1 VPFFNGLERVILS
14 LMHRLTLTLVA
25 TIFSVSSL
33 ASDFG
38 VTGLIDT
45 PTARMS
51 ADGTLTTTAAI
62 QSRTKSYAITYQ
74 ATPWFE
80 GTFRYT
86 GFNRNIYSYDR
97 NYEAKIRL
105 WEEQEYLP
113 QVAIGIRDL
122 VGTGVWGSEYV
133 VASKAVGDFDFTL
146 GLGWGRLAGKGDLR
160 NPLIQLSDR
169 FSTRE
174 TDVGLGGELS
184 SGAFFS
190 GKKAGFFG
198 GAAYQFDSLPVS
210 LMLEYNPDQYDWE
223 FGNGG
228 LRPKSPWSAAVKW
241 QALPGVSLSLS
252 RQHEEEW
259 GIELSAALDTKTL
272 TPSRPAPI
280 FMSSLDM
287 APQDLP
293 PQLNPRDWYDTLL
306 FDVERSGL
314 LLLEATIE
322 PSSRTATLVMGND
335 QYPVWADAIAKMAVL
350 ADLHL
355 PSSVNTFRIV
365 AEEAGHRVQTIQ
377 MRRPSLAYGQSKQLV
392 ERQISVLPVR
402 SLGPPQRKTDFV
414 QKKVFFDVGLGN
426 RLQLFDPDDP
436 ARYQLYTKVGASL
449 TLPKSWTLRGAYGF
463 DITNNF
469 DESNRL
475 NSGSVLPR
483 VRSDVVKYLTEGDTG
498 LDSLYFENRGSAYK
512 GLHYRVFG
520 GVLEEMYSGAGGE
533 VLYQPFQSRVAY
545 GLSANWVRQRD
556 YDKSFKHLDYQTAT
570 AFASVYW
577 ASPFYNFDVAVHAG
591 KYLAKD
597 IGATLEVRRTFNNG
611 WMVGLWAT
619 MTDVSAEDFGEGSFD
634 KGMFFKIPFDGLF
647 GRNTRGS
654 YNNRLRPIQRDG
666 GQRLEDFS
674 GNIWWDIRSARYDA
688 FSEVTSRLAP

>member
-1 VPFFNGLERVILS
+1 MPFFNDLERVNLT
-14 LMHRLTLTLVA
+14 LMRRLTLTLVA
-25 TIFSVSSL
+25 TILSGYSL

-38 VTGLIDT
+38 VTGLIDI

-62 QSRTKSYAITYQ
+62 QSRTNSYAITYQ
-74 ATPWFE
+74 ATPWLE

-86 GFNRNIYSYDR
+86 GLTQARYSYDR
-97 NYEAKIRL
+97 NYEGKIRL
-105 WEEQEYLP
+105 WKEQEYLP
-113 QVAIGIRDL
+113 QVAVGIRDL
-122 VGTGVWGSEYV
+122 VGTGLWGSEYL

-146 GLGWGRLAGKGDLR
+146 GMGWGRLAGNGDIN

-169 FSTRE
+169 FSGRE
-174 TDVGLGGELS
+174 TDVGRGGQLS

-190 GKKAGFFG
+190 GEKAGFFG

-210 LMLEYNPDQYDWE
+210 LMLEYNPDQYNLE
-223 FGNGG
+223 VSVGG

-252 RQHEEEW
+252 RQHEQEW
-259 GIELSAALDTKTL
+259 GIELSAALDSKSL
-272 TPSRPAPI
+272 PPRRAAPL
-280 FMSSLDM
+280 FTSSLDM

-293 PQLNPRDWYDTLL
+293 SQLNPQDWYDTLL
-306 FDVERSGL
+306 YDVERSGL
-314 LLLEATIE
+314 LLLEASIE
-322 PSSRTATLVMGND
+322 PSSSMAILVMGND

-355 PSSVNTFRIV
+355 PSSVNTFRII

-392 ERQISVLPVR
+392 ERQISVLSGR
-402 SLGPPQRKTDFV
+402 SLASPQRKTSFF
-414 QKKVFFDVGLGN
+414 QKKMFFDVGVGS

-436 ARYQLYTKVGASL
+436 ARYGLYTKVGVSL
-449 TLPKSWTLRGAYGF
+449 ALPKAWTLTGAYGV

-469 DESNRL
+469 DESNRV
-475 NSGSVLPR
+475 SGQSALPP
-483 VRSDVVKYLTEGDTG
+483 VRSDVVKYLQQGDTG
-498 LDSLYFENRGSAYK
+498 LNSLYFEKRGSAHK
-512 GLHYRVFG
+512 GLHYRAFG
-520 GVLEEMYSGAGGE
+520 GVLEDMFSGFGGE
-533 VLYQPFQSRVAY
+533 VLYQPFQSRLAY
-545 GLSANWVRQRD
+545 GLSANWVRQRA

-577 ASPFYNFDVAVHAG
+577 ASPFYNVDVAVHAG

-597 IGATLEVRRTFNNG
+597 VGATLEVRRTFNNG
-611 WMVGLWAT
+611 FMVGLWAT
-619 MTDVSAEDFGEGSFD
+619 MTNVSAVEFGEGSFD
-634 KGMFFKIPFDGLF
+634 KGMFFRIPFDGLF
-647 GRNTRGS
+647 GRNTRGA
-654 YNNRLRPIQRDG
+654 YAAAIRPIQRDG

-674 GNIWWDIRSARYDA
+674 ANIWWDTRGARYDA
-688 FSEVTSRLAP
+688 FSDLKNRMVP

>member
-1 VPFFNGLERVILS
+1 MFRTFLILLFAIYS
-14 LMHRLTLTLVA
+14 MPL
-25 TIFSVSSL
+25 S

-62 QSRTKSYAITYQ
+62 QSRTNSYAITYQ
-74 ATPWFE
+74 VTPWLE

-86 GFNRNIYSYDR
+86 GFNEFFHWDR
-97 NYEAKIRL
+97 NYEAKVRL
-105 WEEQEYLP
+105 WQEQDYLP

-122 VGTGVWGSEYV
+122 VGTGVYGSEYL
-133 VASKAVGDFDFTL
+133 VASKVVGDFDFTL
-146 GLGWGRLAGKGDLR
+146 GLGWGRLAGKGDLS
-160 NPLIQLSDR
+160 NPLIHLSDS
-169 FSTRE
+169 FETRGGF
-174 TDVGLGGELS
+174 TGLGGELS
-184 SGAFFS
+184 ADMFFS
-190 GKKAGFFG
+190 GKKVGLFG
-198 GAAYQFDSLPVS
+198 GLHYQPDSLPVS
-210 LMLEYNPDQYDWE
+210 LILEYNPDQYDFE
-223 FGNGG
+223 VRRGG
-228 LRPKSPWSAAVKW
+228 LKPKSPWSAAIKW
-241 QALPGVSLSLS
+241 DALPGVSLSLS
-252 RQHEEEW
+252 RQHEQEW
-259 GIELSAALDTKTL
+259 GIELSAALDTKSL
-272 TPSRPAPI
+272 TPRRPTPI

-293 PQLNPRDWYDTLL
+293 AQLTVRDWYDTLL

-314 LLLEATIE
+314 FLLEASIE
-322 PSSRTATLVMGND
+322 PTSHTAILVMGND

-355 PSSVNTFRIV
+355 PSSINTFRII
-365 AEEAGHRVQTIQ
+365 AEENGHRVQTIQ
-377 MRRPSLAYGQSKQLV
+377 MRRPSLAYGQSKQLL
-392 ERQISVLPVR
+392 ERQISVLPGR
-402 SLGPPQRKTDFV
+402 SLVSPQRKTSFV
-414 QKKVFFDVGLGN
+414 QKKVFFDVGVGN

-449 TLPKSWTLRGAYGF
+449 ALPKSWTLTGAYGV

-475 NSGSVLPR
+475 NSDSVLPR

-498 LDSLYFENRGSAYK
+498 LDSLYVEKRGSAYK

-533 VLYQPFQSRVAY
+533 VLYQPFQSRLAY

-556 YDKSFKHLDYQTAT
+556 YDKSFNHLDYQTAT

-674 GNIWWDIRSARYDA
+674 GNIWWDIRGARYDA
-688 FSEVTSRLAP
+688 FSDLTSRMVP

>member
-1 VPFFNGLERVILS
+1 MSRALLLFIF
-14 LMHRLTLTLVA
+14 A
-25 TIFSVSSL
+25 FSVLPLL

-38 VTGLIDT
+38 VTGLIDI

-62 QSRTKSYAITYQ
+62 QSRTNSYAITYQ
-74 ATPWFE
+74 VAPWLE

-86 GFNRNIYSYDR
+86 GLNDWFYWDR
-97 NYEAKIRL
+97 NYEAKVRL
-105 WEEQEYLP
+105 WEEQDYLP
-113 QVAIGIRDL
+113 QVAIGIRDM
-122 VGTGVWGSEYV
+122 VGTGFYNSEYL

-146 GLGWGRLAGKGDLR
+146 GMGWGRLAGNGVIN

-169 FSTRE
+169 FADRQA
-174 TDVGLGGELS
+174 DVGLGGKLS
-184 SGAFFS
+184 TGVFFS
-190 GKKAGFFG
+190 GEKAGFFG
-198 GAAYQFDSLPVS
+198 GIHYQPESLPVS
-210 LMLEYNPDQYDWE
+210 LMLEYNPDQYDSA
-223 FGNGG
+223 FGKGVP
-228 LRPKSPWSAAVKW
+228 RPKSPWSAAVKW

-259 GIELSAALDTKTL
+259 GIELSAVLDTKSL
-272 TPSRPAPI
+272 PPRRAAPL
-280 FMSSLDM
+280 FTSSLDM

-293 PQLNPRDWYDTLL
+293 SQLNRRDWYDMLL
-306 FDVERSGL
+306 YDVERSGL
-314 LLLEATIE
+314 LLLEASIE
-322 PSSRTATLVMGND
+322 PSSSVAILVMGND
-335 QYPVWADAIAKMAVL
+335 QYLVWADAIAKMAVL

-355 PSSVNTFRIV
+355 PSSVNTFRII

-392 ERQISVLPVR
+392 ERQISVLPGR
-402 SLGPPQRKTDFV
+402 SLAVPQRKTSFF
-414 QKKVFFDVGLGN
+414 QKKVFFDVGVGT

-436 ARYQLYTKVGASL
+436 ARYQLYTKIGANVA
-449 TLPKSWTLRGAYGF
+449 LPKSWTLTGVYGV

-469 DESNRL
+469 DESRRAD
-475 NSGSVLPR
+475 SGSALPR
-483 VRSDVVKYLTEGDTG
+483 VRSDVVKYLQQGDTG
-498 LDSLYFENRGSAYK
+498 LNSLYFEKRGSAYK

-520 GVLEEMYSGAGGE
+520 GVLEDMYSGVGGE
-533 VLYQPFQSRVAY
+533 VLYQPFQSRLAY
-545 GLSANWVRQRD
+545 GLSANWVRQRE

-597 IGATLEVRRTFNNG
+597 VGATVEVRRTFNSG
-611 WMVGLWAT
+611 FMVGLWAS
-619 MTDVSAEDFGEGSFD
+619 MTNVSAEDFGEGSFD

-654 YNNRLRPIQRDG
+654 YNARIRPIQRDG

-674 GNIWWDIRSARYDA
+674 ANIWWDTRGARYDA
-688 FSEVTSRLAP
+688 FSDLKNRMVP

>member
-1 VPFFNGLERVILS
+1 MTRFFLVCICVGYLAPLS
-14 LMHRLTLTLVA
+14 
-25 TIFSVSSL
+25 

-51 ADGTLTTTAAI
+51 VDGTLTTTAAI
-62 QSRTKSYAITYQ
+62 QSRTNSYAITYQ
-74 ATPWFE
+74 ATPWLE

-86 GFNRNIYSYDR
+86 GFNEFFHWDR
-97 NYEAKIRL
+97 NYEAKVRL
-105 WEEQEYLP
+105 WKEQDYLP
-113 QVAIGIRDL
+113 QVAIGIRDM
-122 VGTGVWGSEYV
+122 VGTGVYGSEYL

-146 GLGWGRLAGKGDLR
+146 GMGWGRLAGKGDIN

-169 FSTRE
+169 FSTRD
-174 TDVGLGGELS
+174 TDFGLGGELS

-190 GKKAGFFG
+190 GKKVGFFG
-198 GAAYQFDSLPVS
+198 GLHYQPDSLPIS
-210 LMLEYNPDQYDWE
+210 LMLEYNPDQYDLE
-223 FGNGG
+223 SGNGG
-228 LRPKSPWSAAVKW
+228 LRPKSRWSAAVKW
-241 QALPGVSLSLS
+241 DALPGVSLSLS
-252 RQHEEEW
+252 RQHEQEW

-272 TPSRPAPI
+272 APSRPAPI

-322 PSSRTATLVMGND
+322 PSSRTAILVMGND

-402 SLGPPQRKTDFV
+402 SLGAPQRKTDFV

-449 TLPKSWTLRGAYGF
+449 ALPKSWTLRGAYGF

-498 LDSLYFENRGSAYK
+498 LDSLYFEKRGSAYK

-520 GVLEEMYSGAGGE
+520 GVLEGMYSGAGGE

-577 ASPFYNFDVAVHAG
+577 ASPFYNVDVAVHAG

-597 IGATLEVRRTFNNG
+597 IGATLEVRRTFSNG

>member
-1 VPFFNGLERVILS
+1 LILLFAIYGMPLS
-14 LMHRLTLTLVA
+14 
-25 TIFSVSSL
+25 

-62 QSRTKSYAITYQ
+62 QSRTKSYSITYQ
-74 ATPWFE
+74 ATPWLE

-86 GFNRNIYSYDR
+86 GFNRAIYSYDR
-97 NYEAKIRL
+97 NYEAKVRL
-105 WEEQEYLP
+105 WQEQDYLP
-113 QVAIGIRDL
+113 QVAVGIRDL
-122 VGTGVWGSEYV
+122 VGTGLWGSEYL

-146 GLGWGRLAGKGDLR
+146 GLGWGRLAGNGDIS

-169 FSTRE
+169 FAVRE

-184 SGAFFS
+184 SGTFFS

-198 GAAYQFDSLPVS
+198 GVQYQPDSLPVS
-210 LMLEYNPDQYDWE
+210 LMLEYNPDQYDFE
-223 FGNGG
+223 VRQGG
-228 LRPKSPWSAAVKW
+228 LRPKSPWSAAIKW
-241 QALPGVSLSLS
+241 DALPGVSLSLS
-252 RQHEEEW
+252 RQHEQEW
-259 GIELSAALDTKTL
+259 GIELSAALDTKSL
-272 TPSRPAPI
+272 TPRRPTPI
-280 FMSSLDM
+280 FISSLDM

-293 PQLNPRDWYDTLL
+293 SQLTFRDWYDTLL

-314 LLLEATIE
+314 FLLEASIE
-322 PSSRTATLVMGND
+322 PASHTAILVMGND

-355 PSSVNTFRIV
+355 PSTVNTFRIV

-377 MRRPSLAYGQSKQLV
+377 IRRPSLAYGQSKQLL
-392 ERQISVLPVR
+392 ERQISVLPGR
-402 SLGPPQRKTDFV
+402 SLVSPQRKTSFV
-414 QKKVFFDVGLGN
+414 QKKVFFDVGVGT

-436 ARYQLYTKVGASL
+436 ARYQLYTKLGASVA
-449 TLPKSWTLRGAYGF
+449 LPQSWTLKAAYGF

-469 DESNRL
+469 DESGRR
-475 NSGSVLPR
+475 NSGSALTQ
-483 VRSDVVKYLTEGDTG
+483 VRSDVVNYLIEGDTG
-498 LDSLYFENRGSAYK
+498 LDFLYLEKRGSAHK

-520 GVLEEMYSGAGGE
+520 GVLEEMYSGLGGE
-533 VLYQPFQSRVAY
+533 VLYQPSQSRLAY
-545 GLSANWVRQRD
+545 GLSASWVRQRD
-556 YDKSFKHLDYQTAT
+556 YDKSFKHFDYQTAT

-577 ASPFYNFDVAVHAG
+577 ATPIYNFDVAVHAG

-611 WMVGLWAT
+611 FMVGLWAT
-619 MTDVSAEDFGEGSFD
+619 ITDVSAEDFGEGSFD

-654 YNNRLRPIQRDG
+654 YNTRIRPIQRDG

-688 FSEVTSRLAP
+688 FSDLTSRMVP

>member
-1 VPFFNGLERVILS
+1 MSKAF
-14 LMHRLTLTLVA
+14 LVFLFA
-25 TIFSVSSL
+25 FSALPSL

-38 VTGLIDT
+38 VTGLIDI

-62 QSRTKSYAITYQ
+62 QSRTKSYSITYQ
-74 ATPWFE
+74 ATPWLE

-105 WEEQEYLP
+105 WEEQAYLP

-146 GLGWGRLAGKGDLR
+146 GMGWGRLAGKGDIN

-210 LMLEYNPDQYDWE
+210 LMLEYNPDQYD
-223 FGNGG
+223 FTFNRGG

-252 RQHEEEW
+252 RQHEQEW
-259 GIELSAALDTKTL
+259 GIELSAALDTKSL
-272 TPSRPAPI
+272 TPRRPAPT
-280 FMSSLDM
+280 FTSSLDM

-293 PQLNPRDWYDTLL
+293 SQLNRRDWYDMLL
-306 FDVERSGL
+306 YDVERSGL
-314 LLLEATIE
+314 LLLEGSIE
-322 PSSRTATLVMGND
+322 PSSSTAILVMGNN

-377 MRRPSLAYGQSKQLV
+377 MRRPSLAYGQNKQLV
-392 ERQISVLPVR
+392 ERQISVLPGR
-402 SLGPPQRKTDFV
+402 SLVSPQRKTSFF
-414 QKKVFFDVGLGN
+414 QKKVFFDVGVGT

-436 ARYQLYTKVGASL
+436 ARYQLYTKIGASL
-449 TLPKSWTLRGAYGF
+449 ALPKAWTLTGAYGV

-469 DESNRL
+469 DESSRI
-475 NSGSVLPR
+475 SGGSALTP

-498 LDSLYFENRGSAYK
+498 LDSLYFEKRGSAYK
-512 GLHYRVFG
+512 GIHYRVFG
-520 GVLEEMYSGAGGE
+520 GVLEEMYSGVGGE
-533 VLYQPFQSRVAY
+533 VLYQPFQSRLAY

-597 IGATLEVRRTFNNG
+597 VGATLEVRRTFNNG

-647 GRNTRGS
+647 GGNARGS
-654 YNNRLRPIQRDG
+654 YGARVRPIQRDG

-674 GNIWWDIRSARYDA
+674 GNIWWDIRGARYDA
-688 FSEVTSRLAP
+688 FSDLKNRMVP